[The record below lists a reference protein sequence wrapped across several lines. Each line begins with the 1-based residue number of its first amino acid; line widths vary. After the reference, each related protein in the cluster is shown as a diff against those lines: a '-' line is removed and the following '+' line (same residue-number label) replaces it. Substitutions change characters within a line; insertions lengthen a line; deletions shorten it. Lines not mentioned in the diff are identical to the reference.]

1 MQPDDPLIYSPV
13 LEEAIDRNPLIVTP
27 DTLLLD
33 VLALMSQVRGS
44 CCSLSEVNTPLESI
58 PRYGTH
64 SSCVLVMEGSQLL
77 GIFTERD
84 IVWLTADGIPFEG
97 IKISEVMSQPV
108 LTMPESNF
116 QDVFAAIFLF
126 RRNRVRHLVI
136 VGDQNQLV
144 GIVSQ
149 ESIRRILR
157 PANLLK
163 LRRVSEVMTTQMIHA
178 PATTSVLNL
187 ARLMTEQRVSCVV
200 ITQENGYGGF
210 YPLGIVTER
219 DIVQFQT
226 LRLNLAQTLAQT
238 VMSTPLFLLHPHDT
252 LWKAHQEM
260 QRRRVRRLVVSW
272 DLGRALGI
280 ITQTNLM
287 RVFDPVEMYGVIE
300 VLQRTIEQLEVEKA
314 ELLQSHKAALEQ
326 HIPYLP
332 AQLNPQ
338 AE

>member
-1 MQPDDPLIYSPV
+1 MQTDDPLICSPA
-13 LEEAIDRNPLIVTP
+13 LEAAIDRNPLIVTP

-33 VLALMSQVRGS
+33 AIALMSQARGS
-44 CCSLSEVNTPLESI
+44 HCSLTEASTPLEPI
-58 PRYGTH
+58 PQYEGR
-64 SSCVLVMEGSQLL
+64 SSCVLVMEDNQLL

-84 IVWLTADGIPFEG
+84 IVGLTADDIPFEG

-126 RRNRVRHLVI
+126 RRNQVRHLVI
-136 VGDQNQLV
+136 VDDYNQLI

-163 LRRVSEVMTTQMIHA
+163 LRRVSEVMTTQVIHA

-187 ARLMTEQRVSCVV
+187 ARLMAEQRVSCVV
-200 ITQENGYGGF
+200 MTEENGYGGF
-210 YPLGIVTER
+210 YPVGIVTER
-219 DIVQFQT
+219 DIVQFQC

-238 VMSTPLFLLHPHDT
+238 VMSTPLFLLHPQDS

-260 QRRRVRRLVVSW
+260 QRRRVRRLVVFW
-272 DLGRALGI
+272 DWGRGLGI
-280 ITQTNLM
+280 ITQSNLM
-287 RVFDPVEMYGVIE
+287 RVFDPIEMYGVIE
-300 VLQRTIEQLEVEKA
+300 ILQRTIEQLEAEKA
-314 ELLQSHKAALEQ
+314 ELLQSHKAELEQ
-326 HIPYLP
+326 HMPYRP
-332 AQLNPQ
+332 AQLNQQ

>member
-1 MQPDDPLIYSPV
+1 MQPNDPLIYSPA

-33 VLALMSQVRGS
+33 AIALMSQARGS
-44 CCSLSEVNTPLESI
+44 RCSLSEANTPLEAI
-58 PRYGTH
+58 PRYEGN

-84 IVWLTADGIPFEG
+84 IVWLTAEGIPFEG
-97 IKISEVMSQPV
+97 IKIAEVMTQPV

-126 RRNRVRHLVI
+126 RRNQVRHLVI
-136 VGDQNQLV
+136 VDDHNQLI

-163 LRRVSEVMTTQMIHA
+163 LRRVSEVMTTQIIHA

-187 ARLMTEQRVSCVV
+187 ARLMAERRVSCVV
-200 ITQENGYGGF
+200 ITEENGYGGF

-219 DIVQFQT
+219 DIVQFQA

-238 VMSTPLFLLHPHDT
+238 VMSTPLFLLHPQDS

-260 QRRRVRRLVVSW
+260 QRRRVRRLVVFW
-272 DLGRALGI
+272 DLGRGLGI
-280 ITQTNLM
+280 ITQSNLM

-300 VLQRTIEQLEVEKA
+300 VLQRTIEQLEAEKA
-314 ELLQSHKAALEQ
+314 ELLQSHKAELEQ

-332 AQLNPQ
+332 AQLNQQ